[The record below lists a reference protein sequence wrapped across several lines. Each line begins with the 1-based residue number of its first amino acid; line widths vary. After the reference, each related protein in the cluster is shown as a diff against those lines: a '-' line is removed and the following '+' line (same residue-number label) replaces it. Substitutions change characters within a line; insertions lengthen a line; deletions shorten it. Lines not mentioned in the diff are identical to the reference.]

1 MHDRLCEFFA
11 DVCMPFKMCRPIRID
26 RLSCRF
32 PRIVKQHCKTQHF
45 ICRNIHQRMDRMLTY
60 IITVMQSFL
69 RCFHHCIEFREDHLC
84 DPKLICILDLFRMI
98 GDQKLYKLCLDTFCT
113 DIGKIWCKFSDCLSG
128 LFLNLKSKLCR
139 KTDRPQNPQGIL
151 RKTCLS
157 ISHTTD
163 HTFFQ
168 ILHPMKQIYQSV
180 LFIVRHRIDRK
191 IPAQQIL

>member
-1 MHDRLCEFFA
+1 MQVFGLP
-11 DVCMPFKMCRPIRID
+11 VWS
-26 RLSCRF
+26 LS
-32 PRIVKQHCKTQHF
+32 
-45 ICRNIHQRMDRMLTY
+45 
-60 IITVMQSFL
+60 QSQ
-69 RCFHHCIEFREDHLC
+69 
-84 DPKLICILDLFRMI
+84 IL
-98 GDQKLYKLCLDTFCT
+98 Q
-113 DIGKIWCKFSDCLSG
+113 GKAQLGGKPQP
-128 LFLNLKSKLCR
+128 
-139 KTDRPQNPQGIL
+139 PQNPQGIL